1 MVAGGERAGGGR
13 FDSEKRRGRREVL
26 DGIRDGDEDEEPAVV
41 TTTGNGCTG
50 IESLGARSAAELPRG
65 LLNE

>member
-1 MVAGGERAGGGR
+1 MAGGERAGEGR
-13 FDSEKRRGRREVL
+13 FDSEKREGRREVL
-26 DGIRDGDEDEEPAVV
+26 DGIRDGDEEPAVV